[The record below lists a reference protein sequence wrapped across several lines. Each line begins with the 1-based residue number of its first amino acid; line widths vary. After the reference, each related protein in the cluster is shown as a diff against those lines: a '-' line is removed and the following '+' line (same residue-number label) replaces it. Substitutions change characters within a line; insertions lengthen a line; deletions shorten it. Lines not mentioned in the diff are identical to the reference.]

1 MLLSL
6 ITPTHKSDHLEET
19 YRSLKL
25 QSYDNWEW
33 VLVPNGKAQI
43 PDTVTRDKRV
53 RVVEG
58 GRDLHNVGALKK
70 FACNAA
76 KGDAFVEMDHD
87 DLLRPGTALSNIAT
101 KLIKGAGFVYSD
113 TAVFRFSDR
122 NKHPSRFQ
130 KFTYSGQHGWE
141 SYPISVYGREL
152 LATKCF
158 DVTPRSLCE
167 IYYAPDHVRCWSRKA
182 YYAAGG
188 HNASLS
194 VCDDHE
200 LMIKTYLTGLPFE
213 HTGGC
218 EYLYRMFTHNT
229 VLMRN
234 KLIQTTTRELRER
247 YTKELIRSWVQRN
260 NYSTLNVTEML
271 REGWDVDRDL
281 LQGFGEDEH
290 GYIVADSVLQQ
301 WKPWQVREFMNEAYR
316 SLVPGGYLTI
326 TVPEVHSG
334 MGYGDVEWQSH
345 FSAVSMNPYVR
356 KNFAKSNGNIR
367 CRFQQINCLEVYP
380 SDWHRDNGFK
390 YLQFDL
396 VALKGQRHP
405 GLQHI

>member
-130 KFTYSGQHGWE
+130 KFT
-141 SYPISVYGREL
+141 
-152 LATKCF
+152 
-158 DVTPRSLCE
+158 
-167 IYYAPDHVRCWSRKA
+167 
-182 YYAAGG
+182 
-188 HNASLS
+188 
-194 VCDDHE
+194 
-200 LMIKTYLTGLPFE
+200 
-213 HTGGC
+213 
-218 EYLYRMFTHNT
+218 
-229 VLMRN
+229 
-234 KLIQTTTRELRER
+234 
-247 YTKELIRSWVQRN
+247 
-260 NYSTLNVTEML
+260 
-271 REGWDVDRDL
+271 
-281 LQGFGEDEH
+281 
-290 GYIVADSVLQQ
+290 
-301 WKPWQVREFMNEAYR
+301 
-316 SLVPGGYLTI
+316 
-326 TVPEVHSG
+326 
-334 MGYGDVEWQSH
+334 
-345 FSAVSMNPYVR
+345 
-356 KNFAKSNGNIR
+356 
-367 CRFQQINCLEVYP
+367 
-380 SDWHRDNGFK
+380 
-390 YLQFDL
+390 
-396 VALKGQRHP
+396 
-405 GLQHI
+405 